1 MDIQLTILIPV
12 YNEINLIQKFSNNLI
27 NTFKNTPTKYVF
39 IDDGSTDGTSQWLK
53 ENLKVIY
60 NDYQFELLSLNKN
73 YGKGYA
79 IRQGIKTIESAYT
92 LCIDSDLEYNPKDA
106 LEIYTIIKNN
116 NNIDVLYGSRY
127 LGGKIRYRKHFLN
140 DIAVRLN
147 TYIFNILFDQSITD
161 LHTGTKVIKTSLLK
175 DLQLTLNRFGL
186 EIDMS
191 SQIAKRN
198 YNIYEYGI
206 SYVERT
212 KDQGKKI
219 TFIDGLLSYFFL
231 FKMRFLQNDLPTLI
245 SITYSVIFM
254 FYLGTLIGGLG
265 IINFII
271 CLFCMA
277 IGLMLGINRKLIPL
291 SFMFLTIY
299 LTILFFP
306 ENIKIFS
313 IFITFILSFSI
324 SRKISN
330 KFKFHKK
337 SFFLKYLI

>member
-1 MDIQLTILIPV
+1 MLVNLTILIPI
-12 YNEINLIQKFSNNLI
+12 YNEINLINEFTIKLF
-27 NTFKNTPTKYVF
+27 NTFQNFSVKYIF
-39 IDDGSTDGTSQWLK
+39 IDDGSIDGSKQWLK
-53 ENLKVIY
+53 ENLKNIIKD
-60 NDYQFELLSLNKN
+60 NNFELIDLKKN
-73 YGKGYA
+73 YGKGFA
-79 IRQGIKTIESAYT
+79 IRKGIKYIEGEYT
-92 LCIDSDLEYNPKDA
+92 LCIDSDLEYDPKDA
-106 LEIYTIIKNN
+106 LEIYQIAIKNS
-116 NNIDVLYGSRY
+116 NIDVIYGSRY
-127 LGGKIRYRKHFLN
+127 LGGKIQLRKHFLN
-140 DIAVRLN
+140 DIAVRFN

-161 LHTGTKVIKTSLLK
+161 LHTGTKVIRSSLLR
-175 DLQLTLNRFGL
+175 DLYLTLNRFGL

-265 IINFII
+265 IINFIV
-271 CLFCMA
+271 CLFCVA

-291 SFMFLTIY
+291 SFMFFTIY

-313 IFITFILSFSI
+313 IFITFILSFII

-330 KFKFHKK
+330 KFKFYKK

>member
-53 ENLKVIY
+53 ENIKVIY

-271 CLFCMA
+271 CLFCVA

-291 SFMFLTIY
+291 SFIFFTIY
-299 LTILFFP
+299 LTILFVP
-306 ENIKIFS
+306 ENIKIYS